1 MKYSKSKPFST
12 SALLIFSLSILMIV
26 ISIFIQI
33 FLGFGFVSKQLKNE
47 IKMYVYLEDSI
58 NVANLDSLKDKLVLG
73 SIIENNQSIKLSTKE
88 VIAKEFLTSSHED
101 YQELLGDENPFK
113 NLLTIDIKEK
123 FKEKTKLDSVA
134 IKLKNTPGIYEVTY
148 PSSYLS
154 VLLNKTKQV
163 SLILFTFAILLL
175 LIIYFQILNY
185 IRLVIH
191 SNRTVIKTMQLLGS
205 TDSYISKP
213 YYLDLIKNVIISS
226 ILGILILNGIYF
238 YIGNSIP
245 ELNTYLFS
253 NQNILYVFGIS
264 FLVLIL
270 FALISTFISLKR
282 YLNIQR
288 TNLF

>member
-58 NVANLDSLKDKLVLG
+58 NVVNLDSLKDKLELG
-73 SIIENNQSIKLSTKE
+73 TIIENNQSIKLSTKE

>member
-58 NVANLDSLKDKLVLG
+58 NVANLDSLKDKLALG
-73 SIIENNQSIKLSTKE
+73 TIIENNQSIKLSTKE